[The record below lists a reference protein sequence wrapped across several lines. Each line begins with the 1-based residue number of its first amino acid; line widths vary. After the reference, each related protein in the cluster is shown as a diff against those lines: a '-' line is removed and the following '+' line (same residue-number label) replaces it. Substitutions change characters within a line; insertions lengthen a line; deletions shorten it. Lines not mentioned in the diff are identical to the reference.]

1 MRLIDADELYNTEKL
16 LDTDTIRAS
25 KEASWLLDQI
35 LFDIKV
41 FPDIDPGNL
50 RPHGKWVC
58 VNLAY
63 GRDECSVC
71 HTADEDCSD
80 YYAAHNVTTQD
91 FCPYCGAKMDGGET
105 DEAK

>member
-25 KEASWLLDQI
+25 KEASWLLGQI

-41 FPDIDPGNL
+41 FPDIAPGNL
-50 RPHGKWVC
+50 RPHGKWKVTHAPIENAVC
-58 VNLAY
+58 SNCGTHFQA
-63 GRDECSVC
+63 
-71 HTADEDCSD
+71 
-80 YYAAHNVTTQD
+80 YYAD
-91 FCPYCGAKMDGGET
+91 YPYCPRCGAKMDGGET